1 MSEKEL
7 DIVQRQDG
15 PIMSVTISAGASTTE
30 LAQRARLIDETYRKI
45 MKRDVHF
52 GVIPGTSGKPSLLKA
67 GAEKLL
73 SLFNLGAMNPVIKE
87 TLLPEGHREYRITI
101 DIKHYPTDRLVGCGI
116 GLCSTMESKYRYR
129 NVADFEVTGEVIPRD
144 AKEKKKEYRQKGYGM
159 KLVDG
164 SWEWVKYGDSEKSEN
179 PDIADQYNTVLKM
192 AVKRALVAGT
202 LVVTGASDIFT
213 QDVEDF
219 ATMGKDDDDAPPAEG
234 GQGTVTK
241 PPAPPTKP
249 KVTVVEGPHIID
261 AIMGDVQEKK
271 LEDGKLYY
279 IADIGNGKTAGTVN
293 KEIAEKAASVTGKCK
308 IEVRQGRRPGSLVL
322 LDVVSVEEAVE

>member
-1 MSEKEL
+1 MSENTGLLVHRSE
-7 DIVQRQDG
+7 VG
-15 PIMSVTISAGASTTE
+15 PLAAITISAGASTTE

-45 MKRDVHF
+45 MKKDVHF

-73 SLFNLGAMNPVIKE
+73 SLFNLGAMNPIIE
-87 TLLPEGHREYRITI
+87 ERMLPEGHREYRIVI
-101 DIKHYPTDRLVGCGI
+101 DIKHYPTDKLVGCGI

-129 NVADFEVTGEVIPRD
+129 NTADFEITGEVIPRD
-144 AKEKKKEYRQKGYGM
+144 AKEKKKEYRQKGFGM

-213 QDVEDF
+213 QDIEDYVD
-219 ATMGKDDDDAPPAEG
+219 MGEDAAPH
-234 GQGTVTK
+234 
-241 PPAPPTKP
+241 PAPTPKEVMPKP
-249 KVTVVEGPHIID
+249 AVKKVEVVEGVRIID
-261 AIMGDVQEKK
+261 AVIGDVQEKK
-271 LEDGKLYY
+271 LDDGKLYY
-279 IADIGNGKTAGTVN
+279 IIDIGNGKTAGTVN
-293 KEIAEKAASVTGKCK
+293 KELAEQAAEIEGECR
-308 IEVRQGRRPGSLVL
+308 IEVRPGRRPGSLVL
-322 LDVVSVEEAVE
+322 LKVIPPEEGSAPVEA